1 MKDSNISNTWL
12 MHFLGQ
18 FNDVFNYSYDT
29 NNETSLISFVRNLGG
44 IQEVDN
50 CYWHIVFD
58 IELLFPELLYFVS
71 YHLSKN
77 VKNNYEFVCTS
88 IV

>member
-50 CYWHIVFD
+50 CY
-58 IELLFPELLYFVS
+58 
-71 YHLSKN
+71 
-77 VKNNYEFVCTS
+77 
-88 IV
+88 